1 MTGGR
6 WVGGAVGLLLLSLL
20 LGLGVAWCSIERY
33 DLAYKLT
40 ALREKLDE
48 AEDLVAKLE
57 VERDNLLSPHRLR
70 AKAREF
76 GLGPAEQGRIRRLQT
91 PEGGGSGHGE

>member
-1 MTGGR
+1 MSGGR
-6 WVGGAVGLLLLSLL
+6 WVGGAVGLLLMSLL

-40 ALREKLDE
+40 TMRERLDE

-70 AKAREF
+70 AKAREL
-76 GLGPAEQGRIRRLQT
+76 GLGPAAQGRIRRIET
-91 PEGGGSGHGE
+91 PTGGGSESGE